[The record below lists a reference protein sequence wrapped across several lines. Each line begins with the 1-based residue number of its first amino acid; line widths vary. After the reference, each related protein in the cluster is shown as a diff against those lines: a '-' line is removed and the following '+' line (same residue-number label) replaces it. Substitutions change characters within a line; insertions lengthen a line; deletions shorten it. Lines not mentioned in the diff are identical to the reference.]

1 MNRKLFINA
10 SLAWRFRQRNTLS
23 FSVAPGEILGL
34 VGPNGAGKTTTLRA
48 ITGIVSP
55 SHGELRVAGYAI
67 DREPTKAKQR
77 LAYVPDDPPLFPD
90 LTVDQHLTFTAGAYG
105 VSAPEEKAAALLD
118 RFRLR
123 DKRSTTARNLSR
135 GMRQKLAIT
144 CAYLYDPS
152 AILLDEPMTGLDPHG
167 IRVLKQ
173 SIAERAAQGAAII
186 ISSHLLAMVED
197 LCTHVLIL
205 EQGQSQF
212 FGTIEELR
220 EHFVAGSSSE
230 SLEEIFFQATTLA
243 GDASESTP
251 TASTMVNAALMANI
265 ET

>member
-1 MNRKLFINA
+1 MIEVQAFYKSYDDIPAVKN
-10 SLAWRFRQRNTLS
+10 LS
-23 FSVAPGEILGL
+23 FSIAPGEILGL

-48 ITGIVSP
+48 ITGIVAP
-55 SHGELRVAGYAI
+55 SHGKLRVAGYAV
-67 DREPTKAKQR
+67 DVEPIRAKQN

-105 VSAPEEKAAALLD
+105 VKAPEDKAVALLE
-118 RFRLR
+118 RFRLQ
-123 DKRSTTARNLSR
+123 DKRTTAARHLSR
-135 GMRQKLAIT
+135 GMRQKLAIS
-144 CAYLYDPS
+144 CAYLYDPA

-205 EQGQSQF
+205 KHGESQF
-212 FGTIEELR
+212 FGTIDELR
-220 EHFVAGSSSE
+220 QHFATDSSSE
-230 SLEEIFFQATTLA
+230 SLEEIFFHATALA
-243 GDASESTP
+243 RDATAAA
-251 TASTMVNAALMANI
+251 ASTTNGDSPLAELV
-265 ET
+265 TDVQ